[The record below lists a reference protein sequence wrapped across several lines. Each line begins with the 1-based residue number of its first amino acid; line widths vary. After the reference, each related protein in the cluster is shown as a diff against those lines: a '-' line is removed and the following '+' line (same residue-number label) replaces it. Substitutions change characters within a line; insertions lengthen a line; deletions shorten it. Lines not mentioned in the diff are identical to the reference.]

1 MLPKTLVFIDVE
13 TGGLDPAVHGLTEV
27 AAVAFTFDDAGGGQ
41 VLDSLSMIVAPTA
54 NLAYSPYALGLQGR
68 TLEWLQENGSPEE
81 SVMQSLSEFL
91 FTHLGDTDTRHG
103 LIWAHNATFDQSFL
117 RALEERTTGINALR
131 YSREFPT
138 RCDFSC
144 TKTLFYCLRAF
155 GVHDGKW
162 SNLKE
167 IAKQYGIAPS
177 GNEHSALAD
186 ARMGIECLAA
196 MKREMDERKS

>member
-1 MLPKTLVFIDVE
+1 MGKTLVFIDVE

-27 AAVAFTFDDAGGGQ
+27 AAIAFTFDVEGGGQ
-41 VLDSLSMIVAPTA
+41 LIDSLTMLVQPNE
-54 NLAYSPYALGLQGR
+54 NLAYTPYALRLQGR
-68 TLEWLQENGSPEE
+68 TLEWLQEHGSSEKC
-81 SVMQSLSEFL
+81 VLRSLSAFL
-91 FTHLGDTDTRHG
+91 FLYLGNPESRHG
-103 LIWAHNATFDQSFL
+103 LIWAHNATFDQRFL

-155 GVHDGKW
+155 GVNDGKW